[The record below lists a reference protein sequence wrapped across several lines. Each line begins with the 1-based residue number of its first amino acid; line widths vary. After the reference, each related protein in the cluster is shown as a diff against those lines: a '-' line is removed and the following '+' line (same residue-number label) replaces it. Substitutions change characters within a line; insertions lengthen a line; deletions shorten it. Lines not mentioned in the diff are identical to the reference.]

1 MIMPRLTELINEI
14 KKDSNEHKIQLSMG
28 VNFLC
33 ITDKEKTR
41 TFHVK
46 SDNAEITLGN
56 DTYNII
62 NELIK
67 SFLSNY
73 QKEEQILWKGSNY
86 IF

>member
-1 MIMPRLTELINEI
+1 MIMPHLTELINEI

-28 VNFLC
+28 LNFMC
-33 ITDKEKTR
+33 ITDKEKTF

-46 SDNAEITLGN
+46 SDNAEIRLGN
-56 DTYNII
+56 DTYNLI

-73 QKEEQILWKGSNY
+73 QKEQQILRKDSNY